1 MVEFQASAP
10 SWLGRQ
16 ERCLWAEKLSSN
28 QPEKSCFLCLGL
40 WVALPLECWP
50 QLPVPSLRSALVLQS
65 CLDFF
70 GARTARQLR
79 LGWTPEGVRQRLP
92 AQRQGGASVPPVA

>member
-50 QLPVPSLRSALVLQS
+50 QLPVPSEVHLSLSPALTSLAPTRHVS
-65 CLDFF
+65 
-70 GARTARQLR
+70 
-79 LGWTPEGVRQRLP
+79 
-92 AQRQGGASVPPVA
+92 